1 MIIEDLNC
9 PVCNNP
15 LSNKII
21 EVNQEFICIVCASR
35 LVVVK
40 QDETIIILI
49 LENGRKIVWAP
60 PFSWS
65 DERRAEYHTNSQ
77 IKIKNN
83 DWMDEF
89 QRRSDLI
96 TEIWNK
102 EALLDCEKRKR
113 IIILQKSLL
122 EAITKLDNELT
133 KLENDRLTDF
143 EQKNNFPKYKE
154 K

>member
-9 PVCNNP
+9 PVCHNP